1 MSRLLL
7 LNGPPGIGK
16 STIAERYA
24 AEHPGVLRCDI
35 DVLRTLVGGQDFGAA
50 GALIRPAAIAMI
62 SAYLASGHD
71 VVLPQLFSRV
81 SELERFEAAA
91 TSVGADVVECLLMD
105 TEERSIARFH
115 ARGGPAPEGWHAH
128 ALRQVAAEGGDPVLA
143 HYHRA
148 LVDLLVVRPGNTV
161 VQSVEGDLDG
171 TYRAVARLMD
181 RAGP

>member
-1 MSRLLL
+1 VSRLLL

-35 DVLRTLVGGQDFGAA
+35 DVLRTLVGGADHAA
-50 GALIRPAAIAMI
+50 SGELIRPAAIAMI

-81 SELERFEAAA
+81 PELERFEEAAA
-91 TSVGADVVECLLMD
+91 SVGAAFVECLLMD

-115 ARGGPAPEGWHAH
+115 ARGGPTPQGWHA
-128 ALRQVAAEGGDPVLA
+128 RVRRVVADEGGDRVLA
-143 HYHRA
+143 RYHRA
-148 LVDLLVVRPGNTV
+148 LVDLLAARPATTV
-161 VQSVEGDLDG
+161 VQSVDGDPEG
-171 TYRAVARLMD
+171 TYRAVARLM
-181 RAGP
+181 A